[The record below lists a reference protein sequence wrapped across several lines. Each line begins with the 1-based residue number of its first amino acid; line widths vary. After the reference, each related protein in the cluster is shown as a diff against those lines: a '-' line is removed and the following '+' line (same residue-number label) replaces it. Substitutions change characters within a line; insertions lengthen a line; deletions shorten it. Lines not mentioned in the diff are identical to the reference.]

1 MDAAHIKEASETQQ
15 MLSPGNYLDKRGFP
29 VIPYSKA
36 AKAYDVQSIRRFQK
50 EMWRD
55 GKGTGYICYYE
66 RFDV

>member
-1 MDAAHIKEASETQQ
+1 MDAAQIRGSGEAQE
-15 MLSPGNYLDKRGFP
+15 MLSPSNYLDKPMLPAVDFGM
-29 VIPYSKA
+29 A
-36 AKAYDVQSIRRFQK
+36 AKAYDAESIRRFQK